1 MTPPLFLSSSNDTTQ
16 PLSAVLLIYSLF
28 QKIDSESERI
38 FQKAKEN
45 IMKGK
50 RIIAVCI
57 TPSCHHC
64 NPREHP
70 NTSSTGS
77 SKRHLFPDLPDSK
90 DSLTSHSRG
99 SVVQDQPVGGCFA
112 GPVAPNAVRLIF
124 HLCQSCLVRYN
135 ATPSHGGTLPAII
148 FLSINPIF
156 LWEWLLLSLQPLP
169 YTIGSAGTNTHIFIS
184 HTSNSP
190 CHCELV

>member
-70 NTSSTGS
+70 NTSSTWQQQKAPARLKG
-77 SKRHLFPDLPDSK
+77 FPHF
-90 DSLTSHSRG
+90 T
-99 SVVQDQPVGGCFA
+99 QPWISCARSASGRLLCW
-112 GPVAPNAVRLIF
+112 PVAPNTVRLIF

-184 HTSNSP
+184 YTTNSP
-190 CHCELV
+190 CHCGLV

>member
-64 NPREHP
+64 NPSEHP

-77 SKRHLFPDLPDSK
+77 SKRHLFPDLPGSK
-90 DSLTSHSRG
+90 DSLTSHSPG
-99 SVVQDQPVGGCFA
+99 SVVQGQWEA
-112 GPVAPNAVRLIF
+112 ALLAQR
-124 HLCQSCLVRYN
+124 CQ
-135 ATPSHGGTLPAII
+135 
-148 FLSINPIF
+148 
-156 LWEWLLLSLQPLP
+156 
-169 YTIGSAGTNTHIFIS
+169 THIS
-184 HTSNSP
+184 PVPELLGQVQCHAKPRRNSTSNHIPVHKSHFSLGVVAAFSSVTSLHHWL
-190 CHCELV
+190 C